1 MRDSGLDTRHANQS
15 DGSGMAESRIGMQGG
30 SGLECD
36 VNIVIVDREPAAR
49 AALVEL
55 CSHAEGVHVVGQ
67 VATGAKAI
75 EAAKVLGP
83 DLMLVD
89 AELPDM
95 TGFEVLRALR
105 AGRKRRTI
113 LVTANTRDSA
123 TAYAAGALDCL
134 AKPVSAAAFHA
145 SIERARAGIG
155 VPSASGRLPVPATR
169 ASERPLFLIGE
180 RERRLYPLEPEH
192 IDYIESVGN
201 YVAYRIANVEYI
213 ARESIKRLATL
224 LQPLGFVR
232 IERSLLLN
240 VRAIAYAQPNGRG
253 TFAFTLVSGARL
265 DSGHSYRD
273 TILAAL
279 PLRRRAPVRASA
291 AG

>member
-1 MRDSGLDTRHANQS
+1 MN
-15 DGSGMAESRIGMQGG
+15 
-30 SGLECD
+30 
-36 VNIVIVDREPAAR
+36 VVIVDREPAAR
-49 AALVEL
+49 AALAEL
-55 CSHAEGVHVVGQ
+55 CLHAEGLHVVGQ
-67 VATGAKAI
+67 AGTGAKAI
-75 EAAKVLGP
+75 EAARLLGP

-95 TGFEVLRALR
+95 TGLEVLRAVR

-123 TAYAAGALDCL
+123 PALAAGALDCL
-134 AKPVSAAAFHA
+134 TKPVSAIAFRA
-145 SIERARAGIG
+145 SIERARAGMG
-155 VPSASGRLPVPATR
+155 APRRPARITFEAPPPPLARGTR
-169 ASERPLFLIGE
+169 ESNGPLLLIGE

-201 YVAYRIANVEYI
+201 YVSYRIANIEYV
-213 ARESIKRLATL
+213 ARESIKRLAEIL
-224 LQPLGFVR
+224 RPLGFVR

-253 TFAFTLVSGARL
+253 TFAFTLISGARL
-265 DSGHSYRD
+265 DSGHAYRD

-279 PLRRRAPVRASA
+279 PLRRRAPMREGTAS
-291 AG
+291 

>member
-1 MRDSGLDTRHANQS
+1 
-15 DGSGMAESRIGMQGG
+15 
-30 SGLECD
+30 
-36 VNIVIVDREPAAR
+36 VNVVIVDREPAAR

-55 CSHAEGVHVVGQ
+55 CTHAEDVHVVGQ
-67 VATGAKAI
+67 AATGAKAI
-75 EAAKVLGP
+75 EAARVLGP

-95 TGFEVLRALR
+95 TGFEVLRAVG

-123 TAYAAGALDCL
+123 TAFAAGAMDCL
-134 AKPVSAAAFHA
+134 IKPVSAAALRA

-155 VPSASGRLPVPATR
+155 VPSPPGRIAPAATAPSAASRET
-169 ASERPLFLIGE
+169 ERPLFLIGE

-192 IDYIESVGN
+192 IDYVESVGN
-201 YVAYRIANVEYI
+201 YVSYRVANVEYT
-213 ARESIKRLATL
+213 ARESIKRLATVL
-224 LQPLGFVR
+224 RPLGFVR

-253 TFAFTLVSGARL
+253 TFAFTLTSGARL
-265 DSGHSYRD
+265 DSGHTYRD

-279 PLRRRAPVRASA
+279 PLRRRAPVREGA
-291 AG
+291 AI